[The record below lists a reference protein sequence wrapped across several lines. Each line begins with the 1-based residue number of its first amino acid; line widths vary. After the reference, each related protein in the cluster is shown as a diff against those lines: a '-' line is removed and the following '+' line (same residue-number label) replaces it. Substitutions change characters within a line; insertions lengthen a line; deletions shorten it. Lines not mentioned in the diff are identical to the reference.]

1 MSDSDLIEVPRQTR
15 LNLDFDMKRALVAPQ
30 NVEGVLC
37 AVTRPWPTLQA
48 FDQARDDLESWK
60 RSQRRVLKTASDYKD
75 MRSWAAERPAQRA
88 AGSTAQSGRP
98 GLVNAVLR
106 AAAAGMLGL
115 GGWSYK
121 KLAAFV
127 TRCGWPVTEN
137 TIKDAKRR
145 GKLVLGTVR
154 HLTAEEERFALAVFF
169 VRPDCELD
177 RFAAEGS
184 PAHAAL
190 ERLREEANEP
200 AYDDDHVPDEVASGD
215 WPLDEDELWE
225 EVAGATPPYS
235 APATLFCQSRLER
248 I

>member
-1 MSDSDLIEVPRQTR
+1 MITERCCPGRQKGLLSGR
-15 LNLDFDMKRALVAPQ
+15 
-30 NVEGVLC
+30 
-37 AVTRPWPTLQA
+37 QA
-48 FDQARDDLESWK
+48 QR
-60 RSQRRVLKTASDYKD
+60 RSQG
-75 MRSWAAERPAQRA
+75 RPA
-88 AGSTAQSGRP
+88 
-98 GLVNAVLR
+98 LVNAFLR
-106 AAAAGMLGL
+106 ASAAGMLGL

-121 KLAAFV
+121 KIATFV
-127 TRCGWPVTEN
+127 TRCGWPVTVD

-145 GKLVLGTVR
+145 GKLVLGTVQ

-200 AYDDDHVPDEVASGD
+200 AYDDDHIPTEVVSRD
-215 WPLDEDELWE
+215 WPLDEAELWE

-235 APATLFCQSRLER
+235 ASATWLWQC
-248 I
+248 